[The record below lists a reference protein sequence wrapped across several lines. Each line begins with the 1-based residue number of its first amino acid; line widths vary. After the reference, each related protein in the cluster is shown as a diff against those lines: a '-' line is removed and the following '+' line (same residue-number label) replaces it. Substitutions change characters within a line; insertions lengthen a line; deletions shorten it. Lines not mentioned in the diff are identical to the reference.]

1 MIPKKQELG
10 KAIGEPKNESVKT
23 ITAHTEMYCLNLK
36 VLISFGMSWE
46 KDLKTKV

>member
-10 KAIGEPKNESVKT
+10 KAIGEPKNESMKI
-23 ITAHTEMYCLNLK
+23 ITAHTEMCCLNLK

-46 KDLKTKV
+46 KGLKARV